1 MGVPCGKSTG
11 QPGGS
16 STNYRDNGGSPNA
29 RNDPNNNPI
38 PQTDLATINPAVTE
52 LMARGQVMVN
62 AGLLHMVTNNLNGI
76 LPDASL
82 LTLREA
88 LARMAAA
95 HDEIV
100 QLQQTVVEKDN
111 RIKELVD
118 QNAQLTNDR
127 AELQAENERLR

>member
-1 MGVPCGKSTG
+1 
-11 QPGGS
+11 
-16 STNYRDNGGSPNA
+16 
-29 RNDPNNNPI
+29 
-38 PQTDLATINPAVTE
+38 
-52 LMARGQVMVN
+52 MVN

>member
-38 PQTDLATINPAVTE
+38 PPTDLATINPTATQ
-52 LMARGQVMVN
+52 LMARGQVVVN
-62 AGLLHMVTNNLNGI
+62 AGLLQVVTNNLNGI
-76 LPDASL
+76 LPCTDPSL
-82 LTLREA
+82 LSLRDA

-127 AELQAENERLR
+127 AELQA